1 MSRVARHLFMEFKD
15 VFVYLF
21 VTLNVLFSCYVAW
34 AITKCLLQK
43 RVWIVFIIVVTVI
56 GQQVKEK
63 RGR

>member
-1 MSRVARHLFMEFKD
+1 MEFKD